1 MSMSERDF
9 FLDLLSTCLLVTEFS
24 CDATLCTTVNWV
36 TKILM
41 LHTSRNRPH
50 GPQVP
55 YPCFKSSV
63 TNFDALVL
71 KNNALNI
78 EVGEN
83 NNFFSCYRAM
93 V

>member
-1 MSMSERDF
+1 
-9 FLDLLSTCLLVTEFS
+9 
-24 CDATLCTTVNWV
+24 
-36 TKILM
+36 M